1 MREERKART
10 KAGGWQMERGRDA
23 GGARGY
29 VRTYR
34 CGVSDLCRLESGLP
48 WQGMVPCLTSVQCRH
63 SP

>member
-48 WQGMVPCLTSVQCRH
+48 WQGMVP
-63 SP
+63 